1 MTRVAACLLL
11 LLMLLGIAAA
21 AGPCPP
27 GPTLTAPFRARGA
40 APIVVPG
47 EQLRVGILKPGG
59 GHTIVTL
66 PLEVY
71 VSRVLAGEAAR
82 ESPPAALEALA
93 ITVRTFALANR
104 GRHHADGF
112 DLCDQTHCQVLRPA
126 TAGTER
132 AANATAGRVLVVHDT
147 AVASVFYSASCGGRT
162 EIPSAVWPGAE
173 NPSYLP
179 SHRDAACRGAPLW
192 SAELRS
198 SDLMRA
204 LRAAGFAGTTLR
216 DVQIASRNTS
226 GRVARLHVVG
236 LRPDRISG
244 QELRVA
250 VGRTLGWQ
258 YIKSTV
264 FEIQKNGDL
273 YRFTGRGSGHGV
285 GLCVIGSARLAVEGK
300 TVADILGRYFPG
312 LTISQSTPVAGPIAT
327 PNPEMVVALPEGDE
341 GDRAAV
347 LKEALRSRDE
357 LARTLGVPR
366 PPRIV
371 LRFHATTDEY
381 ERATGRAWFTSAA
394 LVDGELHL
402 LPLVILR
409 ERGVLERVLR
419 HELVH
424 ALTDSVLAQ
433 RPMWVR
439 EGAATYFSGEQPRGG
454 AQRPA
459 FKPATQASCP
469 DDRALQL
476 PVSVGALSNA
486 QARARACFARQ
497 IQAGRSWRDVQ

>member
-1 MTRVAACLLL
+1 MSRLAACLLL
-11 LLMLLGIAAA
+11 MLMGTGAA
-21 AGPCPP
+21 AGP
-27 GPTLTAPFRARGA
+27 GPMTAAPFRVRSAV
-40 APIVVPG
+40 PIVPG

-59 GHTIVTL
+59 GYTIVTL

-216 DVQIASRNTS
+216 DLRIASRNTS

-273 YRFTGRGSGHGV
+273 YRFSGRGSGHGV
-285 GLCVIGSARLAVEGK
+285 GLCVIGSARLAAEGS

-312 LTISQSTPVAGPIAT
+312 LTISQSTPMADPVAT

-341 GDRAAV
+341 GERAAV

-357 LARTLGVPR
+357 LARTLGVPL
-366 PPRIV
+366 PRIV
-371 LRFHATTDEY
+371 LRFLATTDEY

-394 LVDGELHL
+394 LVDGEVHL

-424 ALTDSVLAQ
+424 VLTDSVLAE

-439 EGAATYFSGEQPRGG
+439 EGAATYFSGEQQSSRE
-454 AQRPA
+454 QRPA
-459 FKPATQASCP
+459 FKPASRTSCP
-469 DDRALQL
+469 DDRELQL

-486 QARARACFARQ
+486 HARARACFARQ